1 MTRPEIADASDA
13 IWPGFVK
20 PDARAFRF
28 VLIDDHPVVRDGIG
42 ALLSLESDM
51 IMVGDTGDLDTGIEL
66 VRRFNPDLVVC
77 DLMMPHCLGATAV
90 RRLCSEFRSVH
101 VLVLTALDSL
111 ESMRDSFAAG
121 AIGYVRKDAF
131 RVDLLWAVRAAASG
145 YRVVCRGTAEM
156 LTRSWLLEP
165 SAQASSR
172 KPLGPEDQ
180 QILRSIAL
188 GVPTR
193 QIAVDLGRGMKLMGK
208 HRAQLMRRLNLP
220 STAAVTRYAVGCNLV
235 SLEEI
240 KESRQKDDD
249 MSSLSVPA
257 RRSSDAPRRQPV
269 GEAR

>member
-1 MTRPEIADASDA
+1 MTRPEVADASDA

-77 DLMMPHCLGATAV
+77 DLMMPHCLGAAAV

-131 RVDLLWAVRAAASG
+131 REDLRWLVRGGASG
-145 YRVVCRGTAEM
+145 
-156 LTRSWLLEP
+156 
-165 SAQASSR
+165 
-172 KPLGPEDQ
+172 
-180 QILRSIAL
+180 
-188 GVPTR
+188 
-193 QIAVDLGRGMKLMGK
+193 
-208 HRAQLMRRLNLP
+208 
-220 STAAVTRYAVGCNLV
+220 
-235 SLEEI
+235 
-240 KESRQKDDD
+240 
-249 MSSLSVPA
+249 
-257 RRSSDAPRRQPV
+257 
-269 GEAR
+269 